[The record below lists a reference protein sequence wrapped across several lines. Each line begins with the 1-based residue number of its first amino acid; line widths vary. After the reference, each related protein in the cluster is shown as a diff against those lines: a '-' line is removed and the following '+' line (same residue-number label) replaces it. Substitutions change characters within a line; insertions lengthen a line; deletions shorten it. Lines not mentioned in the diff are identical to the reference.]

1 MSFKLKSQ
9 LMFSSPRRSAR
20 LTLLALVALSA
31 LLFCSMA
38 FAQTSVSNGS
48 ISGTVTDATGAVVP
62 NAKVTMTGP
71 TGQTVHATTSST
83 GAYSSGALV
92 PGPYS
97 VRAEAKG
104 FKTMQMSVDVQ
115 VNNTANGSI
124 KLEIGQESTVV
135 EVEASEVAV
144 NTQQAEVQ
152 GVLTAQQI
160 ENLPVN
166 GRNFLDLAQ
175 LEPGVQIQ
183 DGANFD
189 PTKVGFSSI
198 SFGGRFGR
206 TARISVD
213 GVDVSDETVGTTTED
228 IPASAIQEFSLAQSS
243 LDLSNDLTSSGAVN
257 VTTKSGTNA
266 FHGEAFG
273 LFRDNTVGGAALP
286 SPVDAATGTKL
297 PTSYQRNQEGA
308 NVGGPI
314 LKNKLFFFADGERT
328 LQHQQVAVP
337 ESGPLDVLSGT
348 YAAPFKERE
357 FNGRLDYSLTK
368 TARLFG
374 RFNYFDNSVFATFFP
389 TSYNVYNNTDVTR
402 NDVVGLDFNTG
413 SFTHTIRFSYLKFQ
427 NQIKDAVRG
436 SNLPFANFPADIAVG
451 SFTAGPNFLAPQSTP
466 QSDHQIKYDGSKIV
480 GKHILR
486 YGVGF
491 NHIQGGGFAKFFSIA
506 PNINGLTPA
515 AGSAPPGFNP
525 ADPLTYP
532 IFLAIIGNGQGFST
546 TQPAFGFPA
555 GGLGPDNR
563 ASLYFG
569 DSWKVRSNLTL
580 ALGLRW
586 ERDTGRTDSDL
597 PAIPALN
604 AAFPGFGNP
613 VHQPNKNFA
622 PQIGIAWD
630 PKGDGKTVL
639 RAGAGLYYENV
650 IYNNVLFDR
659 PLRLPTGA
667 FLQSPN
673 ACLEGNPQA
682 IAGYPLEVGP
692 DPAQIAAGHTT
703 ASACSDTI
711 GNAAATIF
719 AFQQAYQAANPFSL
733 TTPNPNYVATQLGQG
748 VNLPTALFAPN
759 YVTPRAVQM
768 NFGMQHEI
776 RHGMVFSAD
785 FLRNVETRAPLGVD
799 INHEGSI
806 ANFSLTNAQNAI
818 AATETAFGHP
828 GDLQGTINAGAMISD
843 FAGNGLS
850 SSADVGHACQCAF
863 GGVNNNYGQMPFLLP
878 ISRSVYNAL
887 QTKLTQNVVNPMP
900 GVKAANF
907 QISYSFSKFVNPM
920 GFQGNVPAAAP
931 VGNSDQDF
939 VLSAADNTN
948 PLRYMGPSLLDRT
961 HQLSFG
967 GSFTVPYGFRL
978 GLIGHFY
985 SPLSSPV
992 VIGSTGSGGQIFQT
1006 DFTGSGVPSDPIPGT
1021 TNGSLNRQ
1029 FSLNGLNNVI
1039 DNYNLTVA
1047 GHPTPAGQLLVSNGL
1062 FTASQLAAIGATP
1075 PIISQAP
1082 PDQLAIPWVRAMDF
1096 KLSWSHHFGERV
1108 TVEPSLG
1115 IYNVFNFTNYNI
1127 PPSAMNAWVD
1137 AGGAGSS
1144 VNSVHTTA
1152 QPGELNPE
1160 SLVYRTGLGTGVFG
1174 LGSPRV
1180 MEFGMRV
1187 GF

>member
-1 MSFKLKSQ
+1 M
-9 LMFSSPRRSAR
+9 
-20 LTLLALVALSA
+20 
-31 LLFCSMA
+31 
-38 FAQTSVSNGS
+38 
-48 ISGTVTDATGAVVP
+48 
-62 NAKVTMTGP
+62 
-71 TGQTVHATTSST
+71 
-83 GAYSSGALV
+83 
-92 PGPYS
+92 
-97 VRAEAKG
+97 
-104 FKTMQMSVDVQ
+104 
-115 VNNTANGSI
+115 
-124 KLEIGQESTVV
+124 
-135 EVEASEVAV
+135 
-144 NTQQAEVQ
+144 
-152 GVLTAQQI
+152 
-160 ENLPVN
+160 
-166 GRNFLDLAQ
+166 
-175 LEPGVQIQ
+175 
-183 DGANFD
+183 
-189 PTKVGFSSI
+189 
-198 SFGGRFGR
+198 
-206 TARISVD
+206 
-213 GVDVSDETVGTTTED
+213 
-228 IPASAIQEFSLAQSS
+228 
-243 LDLSNDLTSSGAVN
+243 
-257 VTTKSGTNA
+257 
-266 FHGEAFG
+266 
-273 LFRDNTVGGAALP
+273 
-286 SPVDAATGTKL
+286 
-297 PTSYQRNQEGA
+297 
-308 NVGGPI
+308 
-314 LKNKLFFFADGERT
+314 
-328 LQHQQVAVP
+328 
-337 ESGPLDVLSGT
+337 
-348 YAAPFKERE
+348 
-357 FNGRLDYSLTK
+357 
-368 TARLFG
+368 
-374 RFNYFDNSVFATFFP
+374 
-389 TSYNVYNNTDVTR
+389 
-402 NDVVGLDFNTG
+402 
-413 SFTHTIRFSYLKFQ
+413 
-427 NQIKDAVRG
+427 
-436 SNLPFANFPADIAVG
+436 
-451 SFTAGPNFLAPQSTP
+451 
-466 QSDHQIKYDGSKIV
+466 
-480 GKHILR
+480 
-486 YGVGF
+486 
-491 NHIQGGGFAKFFSIA
+491 
-506 PNINGLTPA
+506 
-515 AGSAPPGFNP
+515 
-525 ADPLTYP
+525 
-532 IFLAIIGNGQGFST
+532 
-546 TQPAFGFPA
+546 
-555 GGLGPDNR
+555 
-563 ASLYFG
+563 
-569 DSWKVRSNLTL
+569 RSNLTL

-630 PKGDGKTVL
+630 PKGNGKTVL

-692 DPAQIAAGHTT
+692 DPTQIAAGHTT

-1062 FTASQLAAIGATP
+1062 FTATQLAAIGATP

-1082 PDQLAIPWVRAMDF
+1082 PDQLAIPWVRTMDF

-1187 GF
+1187 AF